1 MKVLGIEATAHTF
14 GVGIVDEK
22 KVLANVKS
30 MYTTEK
36 GGMIPSEA
44 AKHHEKVCM
53 DMVKKALK
61 EAKLTW
67 EDIDVIS
74 FSQGPGMAP
83 CLLVGMRTAKTLA
96 KLHDKPLVGINHCV
110 AHLTIGQMTTRAKDP
125 VFVNVAGANTQIIAL
140 SGDYFRI
147 FGETLDIGLGNAVDK
162 FGREA
167 NIGFPAGPEIEK
179 LSLQGKYVELP
190 YVVKGMDLSFAGI
203 VTKAT
208 RLLQNHKLEDICFS
222 LQETTFA
229 MLVEVTERAVAH
241 TGKKEVLMIGGVAVN
256 KRLKQMMEQM
266 CKDRGITCYTAPLGV
281 AGDNGAMIA
290 WQGLLQAEKK
300 EVIDILPYQRT
311 DEVQVTWMT

>member
-147 FGETLDIGLGNAVDK
+147 FGETLDIGMGNAMDK

-311 DEVQVTWMT
+311 DDVQVTWMT